1 MKFDGLVDA
10 KRIQG
15 GFKKL
20 PKEIRRELFNAMR
33 KSMNEGVALARTLAP
48 IGSGKP
54 DPDLGRLKDGI
65 HGKMVVR
72 KDIIM
77 ASVEAAPPEKEA
89 QIKARAVEFGRKNGR
104 VGLGTRLKGAP
115 SSTGT
120 TEPHPFITRAQQLL
134 REKHKRRQRSAIN
147 KAAKRALNG

>member
-10 KRIQG
+10 KKVQG

-77 ASVEAAPPEKEA
+77 ASVEAAPPEKQA
-89 QIKARAVEFGRKNGR
+89 QIKARAVEFGRKNDR
-104 VGLGTRLKGAP
+104 VGLGT
-115 SSTGT
+115 TQ
-120 TEPHPFITRAQQLL
+120 PHPFITRAQQLL